1 MTKQDVIDP
10 QPLRGMRDFLPK
22 DWIFRQKLM
31 RVWAETA
38 EQNGFTR
45 YETPIVENLSLLERK
60 AGEEISDQIYN
71 FEDKSGRKIAL
82 RPEITPSM
90 VRIVSANR
98 EAFAST
104 GKVYSIGQCFR
115 YERASLGRKREHFQW
130 NIDIVGEEGV
140 IAEAYLIQTAVLAMK
155 KLGFEKGEFKVRVN
169 NRQLVS
175 DFLNSL
181 KIEGEQVLS
190 VMGVM
195 DKKEKISPEAF
206 NEMLAE
212 VGLNDKQIQKINQF
226 MTAKSLPE
234 IQKFVKED
242 VVGFQ
247 DLKKFWGYCQA
258 LNLTDFVVIDT
269 AIVRGLA
276 YYTGIVFEAFDTQ
289 GKFRAIFG
297 GGRYD
302 HLFERLTGKPCQA
315 VGLGFGDVVVEELYK
330 DKFGAPETYEGVD
343 VMLGGFGEAAEAEL
357 LKLVALMNEMKL
369 TLDYDFKASAP
380 GKFLGRASKRGAKKA
395 LYIGENELAEGKV
408 MVKDLQTREQA
419 FLKLTDIKGLKK
431 ALA

>member
-1 MTKQDVIDP
+1 MAKQDVIDP

-22 DWIFRQKLM
+22 DWIFRKKLM
-31 RVWAETA
+31 QVWAETA

-45 YETPIVENLSLLERK
+45 YETPVVENLSLLERK

-98 EAFAST
+98 EAFAGT

-140 IAEAYLIQTAVLAMK
+140 IAEAYLIQTAVNAMK
-155 KLGFEKGEFKVRVN
+155 KLGFTKGEFKVRVN

-206 NEMLAE
+206 DEMLAE

-226 MTAKSLPE
+226 MIAKSLPE

-242 VVGFQ
+242 SVGFQ
-247 DLKKFWGYCQA
+247 DLKKFWAYCQA
-258 LNLTDFVVIDT
+258 LDLTEFVVIDT

-276 YYTGIVFEAFDTQ
+276 YYTGIVFECFDTA

-330 DKFGAPETYEGVD
+330 DKFGAADTYEGVD
-343 VMLGGFGEAAEAEL
+343 VMLGGFGAAAEPEL
-357 LKLVALMNEMKL
+357 LKLVALIDEMNL
-369 TLDYDFKASAP
+369 TMDYDFKASAP

-408 MVKDLQTREQA
+408 MMKDLQTREQT
-419 FLKLTDIKGLKK
+419 FLKLTDVKGIKKT
-431 ALA
+431 LA

>member
-1 MTKQDVIDP
+1 MKDCIDT

-22 DWIFRQKLM
+22 DWIFRKKLM
-31 RVWAETA
+31 QVWSETA

-98 EAFAST
+98 DAFAAT

-130 NIDIVGEEGV
+130 NIDIVGEESI
-140 IAEAYLIQTAVLAMK
+140 IAEAYLIHTAIQAMN

-175 DFLNSL
+175 DFLHSL
-181 KIEGEQVLS
+181 DIQDTQILD

-206 NEMLAE
+206 DEMLSE
-212 VGLNDKQIQKINQF
+212 IHLNTKQIQKINQF
-226 MTAKSLPE
+226 MLAKSLNE
-234 IQKFVKED
+234 IQKFIDKTSK
-242 VVGFQ
+242 GFQ
-247 DLKKFWGYCQA
+247 DLQCFWEYCGS
-258 LNLTDFVVIDT
+258 LNIQDYVVIDT

-276 YYTGIVFEAFDTQ
+276 YYTGIVFECFDTQ
-289 GKFRAIFG
+289 GKFRAVFG

-302 HLFERLTGKPCQA
+302 HLFERLTGKPCSA

-330 DKFGAPETYEGVD
+330 DKFGVPETYEGVD
-343 VMLGGFGEAAEAEL
+343 VVLGGFGPQADASL
-357 LKLVALMNEMKL
+357 LRCVSVLNQLNL
-369 TLDYDFKASAP
+369 TFDFDFKHTAP
-380 GKFLGRASKRGAKKA
+380 GKFLGRASKRGAKYA
-395 LYIGENELAEGKV
+395 LYIGENEFQNSQV
-408 MVKDLQTREQA
+408 MLKNLMNREQKLISLEDVA
-419 FLKLTDIKGLKK
+419 QLKSLV
-431 ALA
+431 